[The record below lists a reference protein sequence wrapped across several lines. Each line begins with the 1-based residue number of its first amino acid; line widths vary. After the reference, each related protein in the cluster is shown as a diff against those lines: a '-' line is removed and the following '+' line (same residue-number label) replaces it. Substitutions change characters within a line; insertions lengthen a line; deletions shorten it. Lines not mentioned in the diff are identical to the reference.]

1 MTPSEKLEHARRIAA
16 ELGIPLDGMD
26 RLALPLRMVA
36 RLLSVSPSQVEKLV
50 ARGELAAFRVGRS
63 VRVEVVEL
71 VAFMDR
77 SQRPRKDARQPSA
90 RARAIDLIEGGRDE
104 R

>member
-1 MTPSEKLEHARRIAA
+1 MTPGEKLACARRLAA
-16 ELGIPLDGMD
+16 EVGVPLDGMD
-26 RLALPLRMVA
+26 RLAVSMRMAA
-36 RLLSVSPSQVEKLV
+36 RLLSVSHGQVEKLV

-77 SQRPRKDARQPSA
+77 NQKARRNCPPPSV
-90 RARAIDLIEGGRDE
+90 RARAIELIEGSR
-104 R
+104 

>member
-1 MTPSEKLEHARRIAA
+1 MTAGEKLEHARRIAA
-16 ELGIPLDGMD
+16 ELGITLDGMS
-26 RLALPLRMVA
+26 RLAVPLRTAA
-36 RLLSVSPSQVEKLV
+36 RLLSVSHSQVEKLV
-50 ARGELAAFRVGRS
+50 ARGELATFRVGRS

-77 SQRPRKDARQPSA
+77 NQKACKDARQPSA

>member
-1 MTPSEKLEHARRIAA
+1 MTANEKLEHARRIAA

-26 RLALPLRMVA
+26 RLAFSLRVTA
-36 RLLSVSPSQVEKLV
+36 RLLSVSHSQVEKLV
-50 ARGELAAFRVGRS
+50 ARGELSAFRVGRS

-77 SQRPRKDARQPSA
+77 NRKHRNDAEKVSV
-90 RARAIDLIEGGRDE
+90 RARAIALIEGPR
-104 R
+104 

>member
-1 MTPSEKLEHARRIAA
+1 VTPSEKLEHARRIAA
-16 ELGIPLDGMD
+16 ELGIPLDGMS
-26 RLALPLRMVA
+26 RLAVPLRTAA
-36 RLLSVSPSQVEKLV
+36 RLLSVSHSQVEKLV

-77 SQRPRKDARQPSA
+77 NRKHRNDSEKVSV
-90 RARAIDLIEGGRDE
+90 RARAIALIEGSR
-104 R
+104 

>member
-1 MTPSEKLEHARRIAA
+1 VTPSEKLEHARRIAA

-36 RLLSVSPSQVEKLV
+36 RLLSVSHSQIEKLV

-63 VRVEVVEL
+63 VRVEIVEL
-71 VAFMDR
+71 MAFMDR
-77 SQRPRKDARQPSA
+77 NRKHRSDLERVSV
-90 RARAIDLIEGGRDE
+90 RARAIGLIEGPR
-104 R
+104 

>member
-1 MTPSEKLEHARRIAA
+1 MTLGEKLEHARRMAA

-26 RLALPLRMVA
+26 RLAWSLRVAA
-36 RLLSVSPSQVEKLV
+36 RLLSVSHSQVEKLV
-50 ARGELAAFRVGRS
+50 ARGELVAFRVGRS

-77 SQRPRKDARQPSA
+77 NQKARKDARQPS
-90 RARAIDLIEGGRDE
+90 RAPGPSL
-104 R
+104 